1 MKRVAVEIARLGAQG
16 DGITAGDGVT
26 EGDGT
31 AKGAG
36 RTTFVP
42 FALPGERWEI
52 AGGHAERIT
61 SSPDRVVPPCRHFG
75 VCGGCAAQHM
85 SDALYARWKEGVVAE
100 AFRHRGLDITVA
112 PLVRVAAHSRR
123 RAVLGAAVEGRGLML
138 GFREEGE
145 HRLVDL
151 AECHVLD
158 RDIVAAFE
166 PLRALARLLL
176 GHEPKSVSKFKPR
189 RKESRS
195 ARITLT
201 RLDAGLDVAIEA
213 ECGVLPADLAAALAA
228 IADNSRLVRLSVDG
242 DVIFMRGRP
251 VLTVGGVATEP
262 PPSVFL
268 QAVPEAEEKLRELVV
283 AAVGKAK
290 RIADLYCGIGTFTFP
305 LARRA
310 EVLAL
315 DGDAKAIAALSHAA
329 KHAQGLR
336 KIEARVR
343 DLGHE
348 PLSRTELAAIDA
360 VVLDP
365 PRAGA
370 AEQVVALAR
379 SKVPVVVAVSCNPAT
394 LARDARTLVD
404 GGYRLERVTPVDQ
417 FVWTPH
423 VEAVGVFRR

>member
-1 MKRVAVEIARLGAQG
+1 M
-16 DGITAGDGVT
+16 
-26 EGDGT
+26 

-36 RTTFVP
+36 RPTFVP

-52 AGGHAERIT
+52 AGGHAEQLT

-100 AFRHRGLDITVA
+100 AFRHRGFDDVTVA

-123 RAVLGAAVEGRGLML
+123 RAVLGAVIEGRGLML

-158 RDIVAAFE
+158 PAIVAALD

-176 GHEPKSVSKFKPR
+176 GHEPKPASKFKPR
-189 RKESRS
+189 RKEARS
-195 ARITLT
+195 ARITVT

-213 ECGVLPADLAAALAA
+213 ECGVLPAELAASLAA
-228 IADNSRLVRLSVDG
+228 IADNARLVRLSVDG
-242 DVIFMRGRP
+242 DGVFMRGRP

-268 QAVPEAEEKLRELVV
+268 QAVPEAEEKLRELVI

-348 PLSRTELAAIDA
+348 PLSRTELAAFDA

-370 AEQVVALAR
+370 AEQAVALAR

-404 GGYRLERVTPVDQ
+404 GGYKLERVTPVDQ

-423 VEAVGVFRR
+423 VEAVAVFRR